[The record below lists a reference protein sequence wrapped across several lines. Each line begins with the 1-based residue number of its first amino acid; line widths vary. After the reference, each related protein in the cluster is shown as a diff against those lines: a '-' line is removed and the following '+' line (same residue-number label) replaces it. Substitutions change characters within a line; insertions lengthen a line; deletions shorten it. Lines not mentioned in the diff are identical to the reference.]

1 MHHPLAAPLQ
11 AAGLRL
17 TFSRLEVLT
26 EFCLAAG
33 APRTGVEVYAALSR
47 RGVSMAYST
56 VYRMVQ
62 TLCHTGLLHPAGR
75 LGRHPAYR
83 PCAAILDAWLEHGV
97 EINLK

>member
-17 TFSRLEVLT
+17 TFSRLEVLS

-33 APRTGVEVYAALSR
+33 APRTGADVYAALSR

-62 TLCHTGLLHPAGR
+62 TLCYTGLLHPAGR
-75 LGRHPAYR
+75 QGRHPAYR
-83 PCAAILDAWLEHGV
+83 PSATILDAWLEHRAK
-97 EINLK
+97 INLK